1 MRLTFPPCRS
11 HTVACCA
18 ATQAQQWHE
27 HNSSNIGS
35 QALVPAATEGEALA
49 SAAAAVAAAAGGVVA
64 EAAAAG
70 QGSGTPSPGDPASN
84 PGNPASIAQQEAA
97 DAVFAA
103 LWRAQQAAAAAAL
116 ASGMCSW

>member
-1 MRLTFPPCRS
+1 MRLNDPPCRS
-11 HTVACCA
+11 DTVAHCA

-27 HNSSNIGS
+27 HNSSNIGK
-35 QALVPAATEGEALA
+35 ALVPAAAEGEALA

-70 QGSGTPSPGDPASN
+70 QGLGTPSPGDPASN
-84 PGNPASIAQQEAA
+84 PGNPASMAQQEAA